1 MRWSDWNQTRR
12 HEDDHLPLGPDG
24 TIDAMETMDGAES
37 RSPTVQSDV
46 EFDETRGENIYT
58 NAKVKPSEAPS
69 MQRHGLTRE
78 EAIRRA
84 PWHNGEGKQARLGN
98 GGGDPSSEEDRGD
111 EPTVVAE
118 NRSEENFLQGTHP
131 NGDEAA
137 TTVLRLCGL
146 PVDTTVDDILAFF
159 SDHRV
164 EDGIDDVPCPTEL
177 LFEDDGRFAGQ
188 AEVQMRSRHYAE
200 VAQEALNHKDISDSP
215 IEVFL
220 YGADD

>member
-1 MRWSDWNQTRR
+1 MWSDEEPSDEAETNVNRHADATENRSRKRERTDVYCRRSPMVRRSTSQQQKRKKRGRMRWSDWNQTRR
-12 HEDDHLPLGPDG
+12 HEDDHLPLEPDG

-131 NGDEAA
+131 
-137 TTVLRLCGL
+137 RLL
-146 PVDTTVDDILAFF
+146 
-159 SDHRV
+159 
-164 EDGIDDVPCPTEL
+164 
-177 LFEDDGRFAGQ
+177 
-188 AEVQMRSRHYAE
+188 
-200 VAQEALNHKDISDSP
+200 
-215 IEVFL
+215 
-220 YGADD
+220 